1 MITEKLNVEK
11 LEIKKNVKN
20 VVSIDSSRYIKT
32 ILNACDNKK
41 AYNFVVLDVSKT
53 SSITDYFIICSGNN
67 ERQTVAIA
75 EEVLAKCQQ
84 EGIEFYYEE
93 GFETGRWILLVTDNI
108 IVHIFQR
115 DEREVYDL
123 ESLWY
128 DNNSID
134 VEQYGIKNWK

>member
-1 MITEKLNVEK
+1 LD
-11 LEIKKNVKN
+11 KKNIEV
-20 VVSIDSSRYIKT
+20 

-41 AYNFVVLDVSKT
+41 AYNFVVLDVSKI

-67 ERQTVAIA
+67 EKQTVAIA
-75 EEVLAKCQQ
+75 EEVIEKASL
-84 EGIEFYYEE
+84 EGIKIYHKE
-93 GFETGRWILLVTDNI
+93 GLDTGRWILLDADNI

-123 ESLWY
+123 ESLWF
-128 DNNSID
+128 DNNSLD